1 MTSPVTP
8 EMSAKIASWR
18 MRSQDGTLSVEEMK
32 EAIIYLRAGRLAAA
46 SSASASKSRAAKKP
60 SVAAP
65 SADSLLGDLAD
76 M

>member
-18 MRSQDGTLSVEEMK
+18 LRSQEGTLSVEEMK
-32 EAIIYLRAGRLAAA
+32 EAILFLRAGRLAAA
-46 SSASASKSRAAKKP
+46 SSSAASKSRAKKP